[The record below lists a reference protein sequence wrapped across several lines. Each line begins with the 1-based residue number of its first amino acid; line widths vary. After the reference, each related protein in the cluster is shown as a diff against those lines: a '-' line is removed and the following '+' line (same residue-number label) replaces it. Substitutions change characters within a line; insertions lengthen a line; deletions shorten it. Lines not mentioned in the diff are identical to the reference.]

1 MLKRY
6 RNWKLLL
13 LIVDVAALFAAF
25 HLAYWLRLGFVAAD
39 LLIPNSYL
47 YLVATV
53 VLFYFLDLYNPWSQ
67 YSDIQFQYRAV
78 AGVLLAGA
86 LSSLIAYVVN
96 DYSET
101 VHFGRGV
108 MVISYLVFLGP
119 AFLSR
124 LLVASRLNPARE
136 NVRLLVLAS
145 PDMARR
151 FEDEL
156 QRRSE
161 KWQRCY
167 LLDRPAEK
175 HARELKKDGVL
186 AYSDGIANLKGLL
199 KQDWTIVVVA
209 TDRLTQE
216 QTAMLLDARLAGL
229 RLFDLGDFY
238 EHFFFKLPIF
248 YLKDSWFL
256 VSRGFLILEK
266 NAGRRLKVW
275 ADRFLAIL
283 FLIPALPFLV
293 IAGIAIVLESGRPI
307 FFSQE
312 RTGENGKSFMV
323 LKLRTMIKDA
333 EKDGA
338 RWASKNDSRITR
350 LGRVLRVTRLD
361 ELPQLINILRGDM
374 SFIGPRPERPVF
386 NEMLEKEIP
395 FYNLRHVV
403 RPGLTGW
410 AQVMYPYGAS
420 VEDSAQ
426 KLEYDLYYIKNF
438 SFLLDFLILLKTVKV
453 VLFRRG
459 R

>member
-6 RNWKLLL
+6 RNWKILLL
-13 LIVDVAALFAAF
+13 LVDVVALFAAF
-25 HLAYWLRLGFVAAD
+25 HLAYWLRLGSIASVVF
-39 LLIPNSYL
+39 IPNSYL

-67 YSDIQFQYRAV
+67 YSDIQFHYRSV
-78 AGVLLAGA
+78 AGVFLAGA
-86 LSSLIAYVVN
+86 LSSLIAYAVN
-96 DYSET
+96 DYSAT

-108 MVISYLVFLGP
+108 MAISFLVFLVP

-124 LLVASRLNPARE
+124 LLVASLLDPQRQ

-145 PDMARR
+145 PEMAHR
-151 FEDEL
+151 FEAEL
-156 QRRSE
+156 QRRTDN
-161 KWQRCY
+161 WHRCY
-167 LLDRPAEK
+167 LLDRAAEK
-175 HARELKKDGVL
+175 QVREWKQGGIL
-186 AYSDGIANLKGLL
+186 AYSNGLANLKAFL
-199 KQDWTIVVVA
+199 KEDWTTVVVA
-209 TDRLTQE
+209 TDRLTTE

-256 VSRGFLILEK
+256 LSRGFLLLEK
-266 NAGRRLKVW
+266 NAGRRIKVW

-283 FLIPALPFLV
+283 FLIPALPLLLIV
-293 IAGIAIVLESGRPI
+293 GIAILIESGRPI

-323 LKLRTMIKDA
+323 LKLRTMVQDA

-350 LGRVLRVTRLD
+350 LGRFLRLTRLD
-361 ELPQLINILRGDM
+361 ELPQLLNILRGDM